1 MNLTPEIIIK
11 EVAKYFGLT
20 VEQVL
25 AKGRDPK
32 CVTARYVM
40 MYFMKMLAKMRLKV
54 IGSYFNGDKSCAKN
68 HATVLHGI
76 KRINNDMDVS
86 KEMREDIRILKS
98 KFKLKEAENGPEV
111 DDYFGVFGWYDYFPL
126 PEKYKKP
133 EIDFSTPFKSP
144 FADRE
149 SCVNRAYSGYKA
161 VV

>member
-25 AKGRDPK
+25 AKGRLRENAM
-32 CVTARYVM
+32 ARFIAMFFIRKYCKLSWVKIGE
-40 MYFMKMLAKMRLKV
+40 YFLK
-54 IGSYFNGDKSCAKN
+54 D
-68 HATVLHGI
+68 HATVIHGV
-76 KRINNDMDVS
+76 RQVRNLLQFD
-86 KEMREDIRILKS
+86 KELQRDIEQ
-98 KFKLKEAENGPEV
+98 LKEIFLNIGPEI
-111 DDYFGVFGWYDYFPL
+111 DDFYGVFGWYDYFPL
-126 PEKYKKP
+126 PEKYEQP

-149 SCVNRAYSGYKA
+149 SCANRAYSGYKA

>member
-1 MNLTPEIIIK
+1 MNLTPKQIIK
-11 EVAKYFGLT
+11 VTAKYYDLLPEHLT
-20 VEQVL
+20 AVGK
-25 AKGRDPK
+25 KGEFVIP
-32 CVTARYVM
+32 RYVA
-40 MYFMKMLAKMRLKV
+40 MYLIKQFCSRISLYKVGKIFHRDRTTVIYGCNRISNEIEIYQDMRDDVNSIETNL
-54 IGSYFNGDKSCAKN
+54 FKSLSE
-68 HATVLHGI
+68 V
-76 KRINNDMDVS
+76 DD
-86 KEMREDIRILKS
+86 
-98 KFKLKEAENGPEV
+98 EV